1 MFSISIDFGS
11 NETNRLS
18 DKEGPEML
26 VLGRKENESIIIG
39 DTIKVTIVGRCGA
52 SVRVGIQAPK
62 EIPVV
67 REELSS
73 SERDSFAKV
82 KDLSQTTHSLG

>member
-1 MFSISIDFGS
+1 
-11 NETNRLS
+11 
-18 DKEGPEML
+18 ML

-39 DTIKVTIVGRCGA
+39 DAIKITIVGRCGA

-73 SERDSFAKV
+73 SERDSCAEAT
-82 KDLSQTTHSLG
+82 DLTETTHSLG

>member
-1 MFSISIDFGS
+1 
-11 NETNRLS
+11 
-18 DKEGPEML
+18 ML

-67 REELSS
+67 REELRS
-73 SERDSFAKV
+73 SERDSFAKAT
-82 KDLSQTTHSLG
+82 DLSETTHSLG